1 MTEPHHQSTDR
12 EARSA
17 LIVPVIHQWSKYGL
31 VLDLDER
38 AMADAILSALE
49 HAGVVKP

>member
-1 MTEPHHQSTDR
+1 MPEPHARSTDR
-12 EARSA
+12 EARIA
-17 LIVPVIHQWSKYGL
+17 LIVPVIHQWSKFGL

-38 AMADAILSALE
+38 GMADAILSELE